1 MKSFVFATNNP
12 NKLSEIRSMLDGH
25 FKVLS
30 LKDVDIQ
37 TEIPETGDTLEAN
50 ALEKARFIYDRVKLP
65 CFSDDTGLEIDALQ
79 GRPGVYSARY
89 AGPNCSP
96 DDNMEK
102 VLGEMQKATQRA
114 ARFRTVI
121 ALIEDEKETL
131 FEGAVNGAILTEK
144 QGEKGFGYDPIYQPE
159 GETQSFA
166 EMSAEAKNAISHR
179 GRATRKLAE
188 FLLASVS

>member
-1 MKSFVFATNNP
+1 
-12 NKLSEIRSMLDGH
+12 MLDGH

-144 QGEKGFGYDPIYQPE
+144 QGEKGFGYDPIFQPE